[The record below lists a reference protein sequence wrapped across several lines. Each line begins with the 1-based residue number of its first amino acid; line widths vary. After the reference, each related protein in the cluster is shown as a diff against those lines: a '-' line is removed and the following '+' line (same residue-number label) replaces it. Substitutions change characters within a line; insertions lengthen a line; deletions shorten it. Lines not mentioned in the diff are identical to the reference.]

1 MSPPDWFR
9 QFIQQFAL
17 CAQGHTGSRQSI
29 MALHFGSSEVPEVP
43 FDLQSVQA
51 TTPEAD
57 VKE

>member
-17 CAQGHTGSRQSI
+17 CAQGHRGCRQSI
-29 MALHFGSSEVPEVP
+29 MALHAGSFGA
-43 FDLQSVQA
+43 QSVQA
-51 TTPEAD
+51 RIPEAD